1 MNEEHSAVPR
11 VALKAYF
18 AAVALFLLFPLL
30 VVIPI
35 SFVDSR
41 FLQFP
46 PEAFSLRW
54 YRNFFADPDFL
65 DATMFSFMIGIATTL
80 VATCLGTLA
89 ALGLTRTRFFGKA
102 AIYALLLSP
111 IIVPVIIVALGLYI
125 FFAWLDW
132 IGNPLALVL
141 AHVTLAIP
149 FSVLIVSATL
159 EHFDITLERA
169 ARVLGAGPTRTFLYV
184 TFPSIR
190 PAVLAAALFGFFIS
204 FDELII
210 ALFIMGRRQT
220 LPVRIWQDL
229 RFEIDPTVAAV
240 ASLLIVFTAI
250 GIAFGALFH
259 LRATRRLKES

>member
-1 MNEEHSAVPR
+1 MKGDPSAMPR
-11 VALKAYF
+11 RALGIYF
-18 AAVALFLLFPLL
+18 TAVVVFLLFPLL

-54 YRNFFADPDFL
+54 YRNFFDDPDFL
-65 DATMFSFMIGIATTL
+65 DATIFSFMIGIAATL
-80 VATCLGTLA
+80 FATCLGTLA
-89 ALGLTRTRFFGKA
+89 ALGLTRTRFFGKG

-132 IGNPLALVL
+132 IGSPFALVL
-141 AHVTLAIP
+141 AHTTLAIP

-210 ALFIMGRRQT
+210 ALFVMGRRQT

-240 ASLLIVFTAI
+240 ASLLIVLTAI

-259 LRATRRLKES
+259 MRATRRLKEG

>member
-1 MNEEHSAVPR
+1 MKGDRSAMPR
-11 VALKAYF
+11 VTLRLYF
-18 AAVALFLLFPLL
+18 AAVTFFLLFPLL

-46 PEAFSLRW
+46 PEAYSLRW
-54 YRNFFADPDFL
+54 YRNFFDDPDFL
-65 DATMFSFMIGIATTL
+65 DATIFSFMIGIAATL
-80 VATCLGTLA
+80 FATCLGTLA
-89 ALGLTRTRFFGKA
+89 ALGLTRTRFFGKGA
-102 AIYALLLSP
+102 VYALLLSP

-132 IGNPLALVL
+132 IGSPFALVL

-169 ARVLGAGPTRTFLYV
+169 ARVLGAGPTRTFFYV

-190 PAVLAAALFGFFIS
+190 PAVFAAALFGFFIS

-240 ASLLIVFTAI
+240 ASLLIVFTAV

-259 LRATRRLKES
+259 MRATRRLKEG

>member
-1 MNEEHSAVPR
+1 MTRILLSI
-11 VALKAYF
+11 YF
-18 AAVALFLLFPLL
+18 ALVAIYLLFPLL

-54 YRNFFADPDFL
+54 YRNYFADPDFL
-65 DATMFSFMIGIATTL
+65 DATVFSFFIGVPATIIATT
-80 VATCLGTLA
+80 LGTLA
-89 ALGLTRTRFFGKA
+89 ALGLTRTRFLGKGLV
-102 AIYALLLSP
+102 YALTISP
-111 IIVPVIIVALGLYI
+111 IIVPVIIIALALYA
-125 FFAWLDW
+125 FFARLDL
-132 IGNPLALVL
+132 IGNSFALIL
-141 AHVTLAIP
+141 AHTALAIP

-159 EHFDITLERA
+159 EHFDVTLERA
-169 ARVLGAGPTRTFLYV
+169 ARVLGAGPIRTFWHV

-190 PAVLAAALFGFFIS
+190 PAVLASAIFGFFIS

-210 ALFIMGRRQT
+210 ALFVMGRRQT

-240 ASLLIVFTAI
+240 ASLLIALTAVGI
-250 GIAFGALFH
+250 GFGALFH
-259 LRATRRLKES
+259 MRATRRLKQV

>member
-1 MNEEHSAVPR
+1 MNEESSTGPR
-11 VALKAYF
+11 IALRVYF
-18 AAVALFLLFPLL
+18 AAVAFFLLFPLL

-54 YRNFFADPDFL
+54 YRKFFADPDFL
-65 DATMFSFMIGIATTL
+65 DATIFSFMIGIAATV

-132 IGNPLALVL
+132 IGNPFALVL

-159 EHFDITLERA
+159 EHFDVTLERA
-169 ARVLGAGPTRTFLYV
+169 ARVLGAGPTRTFFYV

-210 ALFIMGRRQT
+210 ALFVMGRRQT